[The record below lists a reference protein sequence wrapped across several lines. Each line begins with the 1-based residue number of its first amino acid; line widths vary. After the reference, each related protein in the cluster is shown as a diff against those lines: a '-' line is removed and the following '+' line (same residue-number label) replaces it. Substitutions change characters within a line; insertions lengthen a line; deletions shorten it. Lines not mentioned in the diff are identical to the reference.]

1 MITPQLNIN
10 GSSAADLIEPRL
22 KALDHLIDAMEALK
36 QVMPNGRDYP
46 VEPSKCTYDRGI
58 MTSRLNLL
66 TAIRNDIYAEALA
79 IKRQQKENEA

>member
-22 KALDHLIDAMEALK
+22 KALDHLIDAMEALR

-46 VEPSKCTYDRGI
+46 GNAVACTADREAHFAR
-58 MTSRLNLL
+58 TAALS
-66 TAIRNDIYAEALA
+66 AIREEIYAEAIA
-79 IKRQQKENEA
+79 IKSQQKEY

>member
-22 KALDHLIDAMEALK
+22 KALDHLIDAMEALR

-46 VEPSKCTYDRGI
+46 GNAVACTADREEHYD
-58 MTSRLNLL
+58 RLNLIA
-66 TAIRNDIYAEALA
+66 AIRESIYAEAIA
-79 IKRQQKENEA
+79 IKQQQKEN

>member
-22 KALDHLIDAMEALK
+22 KPLDHLIDAMEALR

-46 VEPSKCTYDRGI
+46 TEPSKCTYDRGI

-66 TAIRNDIYAEALA
+66 TVIRDDIYAEAIA
-79 IKRQQKENEA
+79 IKSQQKEY